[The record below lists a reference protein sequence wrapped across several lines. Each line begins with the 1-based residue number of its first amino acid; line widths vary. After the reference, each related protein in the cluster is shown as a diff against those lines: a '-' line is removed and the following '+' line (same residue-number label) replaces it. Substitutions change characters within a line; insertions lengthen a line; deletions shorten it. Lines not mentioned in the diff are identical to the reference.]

1 MPQKKLAKKE
11 KKGGDKKLD
20 DLLHG
25 EYRPDEFMVRLYQRV
40 FLDKPRGG

>member
-1 MPQKKLAKKE
+1 VPQKKLAKKE

-25 EYRPDEFMVRLYQRV
+25 EYRPDEFMVRLY
-40 FLDKPRGG
+40 